1 LDPITPPTQEPMSA
15 AMPPRG
21 LPNDL
26 RCMRCGYP
34 LRGLEASK
42 ACPECG
48 LEIAATF
55 AGPALG
61 NLNPFFLHRISYGI
75 TGVAAG
81 TSLLALVYVVRLV
94 IDLAETPPR
103 AYDYWLNHVS
113 LIAWTIQWFSGLFL
127 LAGREDSNSTHESEL
142 SLRKLLMYSAILLFG
157 VHVVPI
163 GFLAQTP
170 RSYLWVELPNSL
182 LHHAALIIL

>member
-1 LDPITPPTQEPMSA
+1 MSA

-21 LPNDL
+21 LPKDL

-61 NLNPFFLHRISYGI
+61 NTNPFFLHRILYGI

-81 TSLLALVYVVRLV
+81 TALFALGYLVRLV
-94 IDLAETPPR
+94 TDPAETPPGP
-103 AYDYWLNHVS
+103 YDYWLN
-113 LIAWTIQWFSGLFL
+113 
-127 LAGREDSNSTHESEL
+127 
-142 SLRKLLMYSAILLFG
+142 
-157 VHVVPI
+157 
-163 GFLAQTP
+163 
-170 RSYLWVELPNSL
+170 
-182 LHHAALIIL
+182 